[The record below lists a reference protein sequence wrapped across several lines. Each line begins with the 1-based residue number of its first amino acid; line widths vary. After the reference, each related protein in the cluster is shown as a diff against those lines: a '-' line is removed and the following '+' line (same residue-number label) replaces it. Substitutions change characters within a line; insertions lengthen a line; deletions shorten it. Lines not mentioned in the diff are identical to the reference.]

1 MKRFILTILA
11 ALTMATAG
19 AQTPIFQKYKVYKG
33 VNTFHANRRQL
44 RKMNSSKKKRL
55 SFKGFYLRGFD
66 CKNVTDFRALASF
79 YSPSYSTEIQKDL
92 HIIYTLEGFEELMR
106 TTEGYKTVTLYRRA
120 GDTRE
125 EDETSFLITNGKY
138 SVLLFSFTG
147 EVDFQNFPT
156 CDQFYY

>member
-11 ALTMATAG
+11 ALMIATAG
-19 AQTPIFQKYKVYKG
+19 AQTPIFQKYKVYEG

-44 RKMNSSKKKRL
+44 RKINRSKKNDL
-55 SFKGFYLRGFD
+55 SFKGFHLSGFD
-66 CKNVTDFRALASF
+66 CKHVTDFRALVTINTFAGQH
-79 YSPSYSTEIQKDL
+79 IQKDL
-92 HIIYTLEGFEELMR
+92 RAFYNAHGFEELVR
-106 TTEGYKTVTLYRRA
+106 KTEGDETVTLYRRA

-147 EVDFQNFPT
+147 EVDFQNNST